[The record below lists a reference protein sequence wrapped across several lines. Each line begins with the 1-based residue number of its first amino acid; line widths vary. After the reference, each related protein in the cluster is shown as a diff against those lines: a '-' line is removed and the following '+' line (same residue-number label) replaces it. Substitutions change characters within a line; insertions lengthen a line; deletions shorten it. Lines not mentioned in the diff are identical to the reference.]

1 MAKTKKRYRLL
12 ITLEASMYIQVA
24 LSGPPEVE
32 GEASQEILDAIF
44 KPGLEF
50 EMLDTEVTTV
60 EEIKPSHKR

>member
-12 ITLEASMYIQVA
+12 ITLQGSLYIEVA
-24 LSGPPEVE
+24 LSDTPEVE
-32 GEASQEILDAIF
+32 GEPSQEILDAIF